1 MVKIIIAALTML
13 FLGAGPAVAADPIPS
28 WPNDGSSPKFF
39 GSAVTPN
46 PVPHT
51 PVPEHPMM
59 SDNGTNS
66 MHNDAYASD
75 AYEGSGPLGNNLKQ
89 TSATYGVSECATIAF
104 DSQGRIV
111 GLCGGLMGFT
121 MRLINPTTLDQ
132 ISTLDMPTRNWAMS
146 GNLFSDLCGGTYFFL
161 DKQDRAYTLTTG
173 NQLWRVDI
181 NGNAMTHADTIDLN
195 PAIPQGDCALATMPD
210 WSGQIWFATKGGR
223 VGVINPATKAIKTID
238 LPGQQVFNSLAT
250 DETGSMF
257 VVTDRNTVSL
267 HAPMAPRRCSGVR
280 RTTAAPASSPA
291 SCHRA
296 QAPPRP

>member
-1 MVKIIIAALTML
+1 MKIIIAALTML

-39 GSAVTPN
+39 GNAVTPN

-59 SDNGTNS
+59 SGNGTSS

-75 AYEGSGPLGNNLKQ
+75 AYEVSGPLGKNLKQ

-121 MRLINPTTLDQ
+121 MRLIDPNTLNEVTTLA
-132 ISTLDMPTRNWAMS
+132 MPTRNWAMS

-161 DKQDRAYTLTTG
+161 DKQD
-173 NQLWRVDI
+173 
-181 NGNAMTHADTIDLN
+181 
-195 PAIPQGDCALATMPD
+195 
-210 WSGQIWFATKGGR
+210 
-223 VGVINPATKAIKTID
+223 
-238 LPGQQVFNSLAT
+238 
-250 DETGSMF
+250 
-257 VVTDRNTVSL
+257 
-267 HAPMAPRRCSGVR
+267 
-280 RTTAAPASSPA
+280 
-291 SCHRA
+291 
-296 QAPPRP
+296 